1 MFGPT
6 LSWVLSPLASAA
18 TPSGRCNSLLCGL
31 VCLYEGWYRGK
42 QSKRRNMEWMQ
53 PFVSPVTWT
62 RTVHLIC
69 DRHFLNFN
77 VIRGQDIFEIGHC
90 FWREIR
96 VSSQDPNMIHVKKP
110 DDCGTGVH
118 EGAVFIVGGQ
128 DPVWSW
134 RHDWEPEEG
143 SIREGPGQE
152 KPSSPGSWKPGSGIL
167 VLLHQWV

>member
-1 MFGPT
+1 MSGPAC
-6 LSWVLSPLASAA
+6 LGFFSISFCCHV
-18 TPSGRCNSLLCGL
+18 SLLVGVTVCSGGL

-42 QSKRRNMEWMQ
+42 AKQGKEHGVNAA
-53 PFVSPVTWT
+53 PFRAWLHGLG
-62 RTVHLIC
+62 TVHLIC

-118 EGAVFIVGGQ
+118 EGVVLIVGGQ
-128 DPVWSW
+128 DPVRSW

-143 SIREGPGQE
+143 SIRRDQGKRNLHLQGPGSQAL
-152 KPSSPGSWKPGSGIL
+152 GF
-167 VLLHQWV
+167 